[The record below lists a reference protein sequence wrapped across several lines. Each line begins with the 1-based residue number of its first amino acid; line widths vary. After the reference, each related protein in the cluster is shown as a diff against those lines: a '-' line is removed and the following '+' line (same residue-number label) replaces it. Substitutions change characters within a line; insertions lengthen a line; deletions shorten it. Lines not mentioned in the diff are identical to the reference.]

1 MWDAETGKALG
12 APLQGHTDRLWSV
25 AISPDG
31 TRIVSGSNDNTIRM
45 WDAETGKAFGVPLQG
60 RTDRVWSVAISHD
73 GTRIVS
79 GSADRTIRVWHLESF
94 THSQAIV
101 CFSSNPT
108 HALCST
114 ISILP
119 ESHMSSLEASDLIP
133 TRERWIAGPK
143 GQHFLWI
150 PSYFPSIT
158 YAPGNTLV
166 IPDAL
171 QLDFS
176 HFSRGTSWQMCRKY

>member
-1 MWDAETGKALG
+1 MIQLVLFM
-12 APLQGHTDRLWSV
+12 LQKE
-25 AISPDG
+25 
-31 TRIVSGSNDNTIRM
+31 IVFFLM
-45 WDAETGKAFGVPLQG
+45 
-60 RTDRVWSVAISHD
+60 VAISHD

-79 GSADRTIRVWHLESF
+79 GSPDRTIRVWHLESF
-94 THSQAIV
+94 THSQPIV

-114 ISILP
+114 ISILQ

-133 TRERWIAGPK
+133 TRERWIAGPE
-143 GQHFLWI
+143 GQHLLWI

-176 HFSRGTSWQMCRKY
+176 HFSRAHHGRCVVNTRQSQPSCLL

>member
-1 MWDAETGKALG
+1 LLQSPPADPAPEQNTGQATNSGTAKVAQFDKTIRMWDAETGKALG

-31 TRIVSGSNDNTIRM
+31 SRIVSGSNDNTIRM
-45 WDAETGKAFGVPLQG
+45 WDAKTRKAFGVPLQG
-60 RTDRVWSVAISHD
+60 RTDRVWSVAISHV

-108 HALCST
+108 HSLCST

-119 ESHMSSLEASDLIP
+119 ESHMSSLEAFDLIP
-133 TRERWIAGPK
+133 TRER
-143 GQHFLWI
+143 
-150 PSYFPSIT
+150 
-158 YAPGNTLV
+158 
-166 IPDAL
+166 
-171 QLDFS
+171 
-176 HFSRGTSWQMCRKY
+176 